1 MKNMETK
8 KCSKNSI
15 SKKWWL
21 WTIVFIIVV
30 AILANGNG
38 GRNQGSHLYD
48 QAEVK
53 ELMNG
58 VGTEKI
64 GEYSIIEAKSEDV
77 TIEALTDW
85 YFNYVTKNDFNYCLI
100 IYTDRNDNSGVYSIE
115 GVVEKDVIF
124 TKEENGTYAISDAG
138 ALNNTTVYIPT
149 SEKTLE
155 ELKF

>member
-1 MKNMETK
+1 
-8 KCSKNSI
+8 
-15 SKKWWL
+15 
-21 WTIVFIIVV
+21 
-30 AILANGNG
+30 
-38 GRNQGSHLYD
+38 
-48 QAEVK
+48 
-53 ELMNG
+53 MNG

-138 ALNNTTVYIPT
+138 ALNNTTVDIPT